1 MKEGKIMK
9 IFFYAL
15 RDYDELPCA
24 EKYSREYGIPFGW
37 TSAYPSA
44 DNYGLMKGYDAFCCL
59 PCDMS
64 EPVID
69 KLHEEGI
76 QYVLARS
83 IGYDHLNFEAMKKY
97 GMRAANVSYPPE
109 TVANYAIMLMM
120 MAARKAK
127 EIMNRADAQ
136 DYSLKGKLGRDISGM
151 TVGVIG
157 TGRIGSTVIQHL
169 SGFGCRILCYD
180 PYPREENKKYAEY
193 VDLDTLYKECDGI
206 TLHANA
212 TKENEHLLNEA
223 AFAKMKRGMII
234 VNTSRGKLIDTD
246 ALIHAL
252 KDEIVGGAALDVLEN
267 ENDLY
272 YYNRSAD
279 LIDNDEMAILRS
291 FPNVLLMPHTAFY
304 TEVVVDNMVKSCFE
318 AAAAFEKGEP
328 TYHELK
334 F

>member
-1 MKEGKIMK
+1 MK

-15 RDYDELPCA
+15 RDYDELPAA
-24 EKYSREYGIPFGW
+24 EHFSKEYGIPFGW
-37 TSAYPSA
+37 TSEYPNEK
-44 DNYGLMKGYDAFCCL
+44 NYGLMKGYDAFCCL

-64 EPVID
+64 GPVID
-69 KLHEEGI
+69 RLHEEGI

-83 IGYDHLNFEAMKKY
+83 IGYDHLNFEEMKKY

-109 TVANYAIMLMM
+109 TVANYAIMLIM
-120 MAARKAK
+120 MAARKVN
-127 EIMNRADAQ
+127 EIILRANAQ
-136 DYSLKGKLGRDISGM
+136 DFSLKGKIGRDISGM
-151 TVGVIG
+151 TIGVIG
-157 TGRIGSTVIQHL
+157 TGRIGSTVISHL

-180 PYPREENKKYAEY
+180 PYPKEENLKYAEY
-193 VDLDTLYKECDGI
+193 TDLDTIFRECDAI
-206 TLHANA
+206 TLHANV
-212 TKENEHLLNEA
+212 TPENTHLLNAE
-223 AFAKMKRGMII
+223 AFAKMKKGVLI

-246 ALIHAL
+246 ALIAAL
-252 KDEIVGGAALDVLEN
+252 KNGTVGGACLDVLEN
-267 ENDLY
+267 ENGLY

-304 TEVVVDNMVKSCFE
+304 TRITVDNMIKSCFE
-318 AAAAFEKGEP
+318 AAHAFETGEP